1 MFRNLRFYRVS
12 STWPETE
19 KELSEALGKKAF
31 APCGAFAE
39 RSAGWEPPA
48 GPDSEQLCR
57 SLNGADLIQLRTQS
71 RVLPVAAIKEA
82 LEDRVAEYRA
92 RMDQNPPHAE
102 VRRLREETRDELLPK
117 TLVKSERTNAFYL
130 HSDSL
135 LVIDVATDA
144 RAEWLIDQLR
154 FCFTSFRCVPL
165 AFNKSPA
172 DLLTRIFLGESP
184 LGLSLGRECRM
195 QDLMDSKATATW
207 RDIDL
212 TDASIRHHVTEGM
225 RLTHLAVEFD
235 QVMSCVMSEDAV
247 FSKVKFVSGDPV
259 DTPDTEDPLMR
270 LDANFVLL
278 SGTVNRLIKDLCKL
292 LGGFTSLEQARPHSA

>member
-1 MFRNLRFYRVS
+1 
-12 STWPETE
+12 
-19 KELSEALGKKAF
+19 
-31 APCGAFAE
+31 
-39 RSAGWEPPA
+39 
-48 GPDSEQLCR
+48 
-57 SLNGADLIQLRTQS
+57 
-71 RVLPVAAIKEA
+71 
-82 LEDRVAEYRA
+82 
-92 RMDQNPPHAE
+92 
-102 VRRLREETRDELLPK
+102 
-117 TLVKSERTNAFYL
+117 
-130 HSDSL
+130 
-135 LVIDVATDA
+135 
-144 RAEWLIDQLR
+144 
-154 FCFTSFRCVPL
+154 
-165 AFNKSPA
+165 
-172 DLLTRIFLGESP
+172 
-184 LGLSLGRECRM
+184 M